1 MENFH
6 EDSSLY
12 CSIEAAAP
20 AVEGPLSWPFH
31 HVLFTSSSYSGRC
44 RSGLMLT
51 VAAVR
56 HRLFNNNVVLLQ
68 ELGWVD
74 SAISTPHA
82 PRNATGLINP
92 SGASALAW
100 DFWSRPPLSVIP
112 GSRVPPL
119 GGAVESRFRL
129 TVKHD
134 PSRMGAFRHCKKR
147 ERGRH
152 HPRCSDGAMNP
163 TRGSGLTVIPARQS

>member
-112 GSRVPPL
+112 GMCPLSTRQREAACTPFNFLTLSRQQSSPAGWCRGKSLSV
-119 GGAVESRFRL
+119 
-129 TVKHD
+129 D
-134 PSRMGAFRHCKKR
+134 R
-147 ERGRH
+147 E
-152 HPRCSDGAMNP
+152 
-163 TRGSGLTVIPARQS
+163 T